1 MNQDSWGYE
10 FLLFGIL
17 GILMGLGF
25 VKLKWMV
32 RLIWKIKFLIFFVS
46 IFTSIIFTRVFNL
59 REIEASQYVIPFI
72 FSFIITLIFGF
83 LLRKKIDST
92 KVDDGVN
99 DK

>member
-1 MNQDSWGYE
+1 MNQHSWGYE

-59 REIEASQYVIPFI
+59 GEIEEAQHVIPFT